1 MQIKDQLIE
10 TYAIEKSIQQQNL
23 WNTSIHLL
31 LLFTALLFA
40 PISGSMKIVIYVGVT
55 SIVGAIDNHSRNRTA
70 EVLRTNLYL
79 RGLFYLNREKNA
91 ENADQIEMD
100 EHMQLNQ
107 KDPSEV
113 FPQHNFTTP
122 AKVVL
127 IFTWIVSIT
136 VLGFSALV

>member
-31 LLFTALLFA
+31 LLFVALLFT
-40 PISGSMKIVIYVGVT
+40 PLSGAMKIVIYVAVT

-79 RGLFYLNREKNA
+79 RGLFYLNREKDI
-91 ENADQIEMD
+91 EQADQIEME
-100 EHMQLNQ
+100 EHMQLNE

-113 FPQHNFTTP
+113 FPQHNFTSG
-122 AKVVL
+122 AKFILV
-127 IFTWIVSIT
+127 FTWFISIT
-136 VLGFSALV
+136 VLGISASF